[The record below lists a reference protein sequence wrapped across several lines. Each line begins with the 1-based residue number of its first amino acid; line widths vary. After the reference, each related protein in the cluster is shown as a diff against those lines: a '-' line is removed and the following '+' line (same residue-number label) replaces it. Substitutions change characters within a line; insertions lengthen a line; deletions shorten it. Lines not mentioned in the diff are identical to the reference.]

1 MKILVTGCNGQLGR
15 EMQAVLERHHPAT
28 TLYTD
33 IDTLDLCD
41 AEGVDR
47 FIVDNGITHVINCAA
62 YTAVDRAET
71 DSFNCARANVDAVTN
86 LARAAAR
93 HGVKIIHISTDY
105 VFDGKS
111 YIPYK
116 EESSVNPQSIYGVTK
131 RKGESVLLS
140 LCPDAVIIRT
150 AWLYSA
156 FGSSNFVRT
165 MLRLGREKCEIGV
178 VYDQVGSPTNAAD
191 LAVAILAV
199 LDAKTWMPGVYHF
212 TNEGVCSWY
221 DFAKAIHRIAGIK
234 DCKVRPILTAEYPT
248 AAVRPPYSV
257 LDKNKIKLTFGL
269 DIPHWE
275 ESLHRCLEIIK
286 KEEK

>member
-15 EMQAVLERHHPAT
+15 EMHAVLERQHPHAA
-28 TLYTD
+28 LYTD

-111 YIPYK
+111 YVPYK
-116 EESSVNPQSIYGVTK
+116 EECGVNPQSIYGVTK

-165 MLRLGREKCEIGV
+165 MLRLGREKSEIGV